1 MEILWKCTVSA
12 QFWISAETVRFQK
25 TSTPGNKEKLLVFYA
40 TFTIIISTFT
50 ELASALGPVL

>member
-1 MEILWKCTVSA
+1 MSA